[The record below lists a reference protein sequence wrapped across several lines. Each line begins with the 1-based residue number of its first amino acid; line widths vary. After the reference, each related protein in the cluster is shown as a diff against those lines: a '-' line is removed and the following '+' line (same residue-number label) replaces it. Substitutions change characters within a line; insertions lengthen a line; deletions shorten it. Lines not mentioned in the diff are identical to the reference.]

1 MTLTT
6 EAPLSLSDHKRVEM
20 SLLTDLEK
28 LREYAEQLELGRSLE
43 ALEEVTNR
51 LKTSRFSLA
60 VVGEFKRGKSTFIN
74 ALLGKDILPSD
85 LLPCSATL
93 NRVTYGLEPHVEVFF
108 KDGGQERVAIDQ
120 LANYVT
126 KLDPDAEE
134 MAARV
139 REAVVHY
146 PVAYCQNNVDIIDTP
161 GLNDDSSM
169 TDVTLSVLPTVDAA
183 ILVVMA
189 LSPFSEYERD
199 FLENKLLTSDLGR
212 VLFVVSAID
221 RLNSPED
228 ADKVV
233 KAVRDRIK
241 KYVVK
246 RAEEQFGAESPELQ
260 AYLQKI
266 GEPKVFGL
274 SAYQA
279 LQGRQKGDAELVERS
294 RFAVFE
300 RELEKFLATERGAV
314 TLQIPLT
321 RAAQAC
327 LEVRRALDIKEK
339 SLSMQQEEF
348 TAAFEQAQK
357 EIAEMRQRRSAE
369 DARIDQASA
378 RLRTE
383 ILPKVARLSE
393 RLEEVVKHTIE
404 AYPLTAEDTKPPK
417 VQRVIKDLTKQV
429 TAAVQKTSQQHAEEI
444 QNQIQQ
450 ALMVEADRLNDFV
463 QKIGESVQ
471 NIHARFSDAPEQTDT
486 GDMVCAGLAL
496 FTGLGGLW
504 SGYKEGGA
512 KGAALGGAVSLGTVM
527 GGAMFLGMLGVT
539 VISLPISLGLL
550 AASFFT
556 GGWVTRNLLG
566 QEQVQKFRDEFH
578 RQTWEQ
584 IGAKLN
590 VNDVERQVAD
600 YIGETFQALK
610 GKVGSETASLLDD
623 TESTLRD
630 LQAGRERAEA
640 LGEEERKDYRQ
651 IRERLS
657 QIEER
662 CTTLLAQLRQ
672 ISGTCNVEES
682 VA

>member
-6 EAPLSLSDHKRVEM
+6 DAPLSLSDHKRVEM

-28 LREYAEQLELGRSLE
+28 LKDYAEQLQLDRSRE
-43 ALEEVTNR
+43 ALTEVTQR
-51 LKTSRFSLA
+51 LKSSRFSLA

-108 KDGGQERVAIDQ
+108 KDGSTERVAIDQ

-189 LSPFSEYERD
+189 MSPFSEYERD

-246 RAEEQFGAESPELQ
+246 RAEEQFGAGSAELQ
-260 AYLQKI
+260 AYLNKI

-279 LQGRQKGDAELVERS
+279 LQAREKGDAALAERS
-294 RFAVFE
+294 RFNSFE
-300 RELEKFLATERGAV
+300 KELERFLAQERGAV

-321 RAAQAC
+321 RAVQAC
-327 LEVRRALDIKEK
+327 GEIRRALDIKEK
-339 SLSMQQEEF
+339 SLGMETEEF
-348 TAAFEQAQK
+348 AAAFEQAQN
-357 EIAEMRQRRSAE
+357 EIAEMRARRQAE
-369 DARIDQASA
+369 ENKIDQASV
-378 RLRTE
+378 RLRNE
-383 ILPKVARLSE
+383 ILPKVASLSDK
-393 RLEEVVKHTIE
+393 LESTVRDTIN
-404 AYPLTAEDTKPPK
+404 AYPLTAEDTRPPK
-417 VQRVIKDLTKQV
+417 VQRVVKELTKQI
-429 TAAVQKTSQQHAEEI
+429 TAAVQKGSQQHAEDI
-444 QNQIQQ
+444 QLQIQQ
-450 ALMVEADRLNDFV
+450 ALMVEADRLSEFV
-463 QKIGESVQ
+463 QKMGESVQ
-471 NIHARFSDAPEQTDT
+471 NIHARFTEGDPTNTDT

-496 FTGLGGLW
+496 FTGLGGVW
-504 SGYKEGGA
+504 SGYKEAGV

-556 GGWVTRNLLG
+556 GGWVTKNLFG
-566 QEQVQKFRDEFH
+566 QEQLQKFRDEFFK
-578 RQTWEQ
+578 QTWDQ
-584 IGAKLN
+584 IESKLN
-590 VNDVERQVAD
+590 VNTVEREVGD
-600 YIGETFQALK
+600 YINETFAALK
-610 GKVGSETASLLDD
+610 TKVQTETAGLLDD
-623 TESTLRD
+623 TDKTLRG
-630 LQAGRERAEA
+630 LQAQRERAQA
-640 LGEEERKDYRQ
+640 LSEEERKDFGL
-651 IRERLS
+651 IRERLN

-662 CTTLLAQLRQ
+662 SNTLLQQLRQ
-672 ISGTCNVEES
+672 ISGTTMEAEQ
-682 VA
+682 